1 MLPFHDKVTLHKTSY
16 IWRAAMIMVI
26 KACIHRILREF
37 FGVHSFQVIQVMRAH
52 TVAIFGSMGWMVM
65 RSGLHL
71 RDNLNM
77 VVGCDDGDALVKD
90 MVRIFGVVGARMEDV
105 LREKESLVSCWME
118 WKLAAGRCLTLSIA
132 CHNTFMPIILSAGT
146 TSQMDFITSD
156 HLVSPYPRL
165 SMNGLS
171 MQPVTNG
178 WFSSRSDIVERQRY
192 TKLDVLNN
200 NSSSEG
206 PCLKG
211 FGVMQWG
218 DDKKTSWSDID
229 LCWRLGAACENLNC
243 EHRDNNGTWT
253 EHFGSTR

>member
-1 MLPFHDKVTLHKTSY
+1 
-16 IWRAAMIMVI
+16 
-26 KACIHRILREF
+26 
-37 FGVHSFQVIQVMRAH
+37 
-52 TVAIFGSMGWMVM
+52 
-65 RSGLHL
+65 
-71 RDNLNM
+71 M

-90 MVRIFGVVGARMEDV
+90 MVRIFGVVGARTEDV

-132 CHNTFMPIILSAGT
+132 CHDTFMPIIISAGT
-146 TSQMDFITSD
+146 TSQMDFITSN

-206 PCLKG
+206 PCEYNCPGLVRDVNRAPFSG
-211 FGVMQWG
+211 AVDANGLFE
-218 DDKKTSWSDID
+218 TD
-229 LCWRLGAACENLNC
+229 LIKIYN
-243 EHRDNNGTWT
+243 
-253 EHFGSTR
+253 